1 VEYNTSTNPTFEGA
15 VRDTSGRGLDG
26 VLYGGASYDAT
37 QKALVFDGTD
47 DFTRV
52 LLPPSAKGNWI
63 HSVSCWV
70 KADVIT
76 GEEAVWNIGQLNN
89 FSVNSRQSTLA
100 FNKVSPTLRWY
111 FYGND
116 SSTNLININENEW
129 NHIVLVYKG
138 GTSSDTSK
146 LLYVNGVKVLLNS
159 ISGTAAPLDLK
170 SDDGTGVHLM
180 LGNLPWG
187 TGSRLDGAI
196 SQFKLYDCVLT
207 AEEVKT
213 LYDMGRC
220 DEGHHVVNFSKTRVG
235 IGLGD
240 GEAPRGALDVRGDL
254 YLSGN
259 IIRNTSSAKS
269 GGTWIPTYQFEVGS
283 ATFVETSRHG
293 QYHIINNQ
301 LTAVYQATVVSNS
314 GAGTIRAS
322 LPGGIRP
329 AGYLTPSTIVV
340 GFWTRKSDIG
350 VANVGPYLATAYGD
364 YISLFQPGQTNNSIR
379 MDGASLEAGE
389 MWTIFL
395 SYTVE

>member
-1 VEYNTSTNPTFEGA
+1 M
-15 VRDTSGRGLDG
+15 
-26 VLYGGASYDAT
+26 
-37 QKALVFDGTD
+37 FDGSD

-52 LLPPSAKGNWI
+52 LLPPSTKGNWI

-70 KADVIT
+70 KADVIN

-89 FSVNSRQSTLA
+89 FSVANRQSTLA

-111 FYGND
+111 FYSND
-116 SSTNLININENEW
+116 SNTNLITINEEEW

-146 LLYVNGVKVLLNS
+146 LLYVNGVKVLFNS
-159 ISGTAAPLDLK
+159 ISGTAAPLDLQ

-196 SQFKLYDCVLT
+196 SQFKLYDCALT

-240 GEAPRGALDVRGDL
+240 GEAPRAALDVRGDL
-254 YLSGN
+254 YLSGD

-269 GGTWIPTYQFEVGS
+269 GGTWIPTYQFEVGGS
-283 ATFVETSRHG
+283 TFVEDQRHG
-293 QYHIINNQ
+293 QYHIINNV
-301 LTAVYQATVVSNS
+301 LTAVYRARVVSNS
-314 GAGTIRAS
+314 GAGTIRPS
-322 LPGGIRP
+322 LPGGHKV
-329 AGYLTPSTIVV
+329 AGVVSGSTVV
-340 GFWTRKSDIG
+340 TGWWARNGDFG
-350 VANVGPYLATAYGD
+350 VAVGPYL
-364 YISLFQPGQTNNSIR
+364 ISDTTNGYAILFQPGQTNNQVR
-379 MDGASLEAGE
+379 LDGSSLEANQY
-389 MWTIFL
+389 WTMFL
-395 SYTVE
+395 SYPVE